1 MFKPA
6 WMNSQTNEGKCSY
19 NDREFFRERGFFRWD
34 ITTDHTDAAMVIR
47 LLRLVMQGLVTAL
60 VMACLLSS
68 WFYCS
73 FSGFGGCRDV
83 DLVMEDQVRAADS
96 GKEKLGPRAEFS
108 HFTYLYLTLPFRVDQ
123 RHEHLDQ
130 HLFNTYKPWQCCPC
144 TGKSVS
150 RYPSP
155 ANSNASL
162 LLRKTS

>member
-1 MFKPA
+1 M
-6 WMNSQTNEGKCSY
+6 
-19 NDREFFRERGFFRWD
+19 
-34 ITTDHTDAAMVIR
+34 
-47 LLRLVMQGLVTAL
+47 
-60 VMACLLSS
+60 
-68 WFYCS
+68 
-73 FSGFGGCRDV
+73 

-123 RHEHLDQ
+123 LMTILINISSIQ
-130 HLFNTYKPWQCCPC
+130 TMTMLPC

-162 LLRKTS
+162 LLRKTSSTY